1 MTCETNASR
10 PPDKPAARRNQ
21 RLARHLVCTAGL
33 AAFALAVLGHLFA
46 EPLLFV
52 ERETPRADVIVVL
65 GGDASDRP
73 WKALELY
80 RQDRAP
86 AIFISGGDDYN
97 FIRHRFEM
105 AGVPTNSLCG
115 EGRSRTTCENA
126 EVSVPLLRARGARR
140 VILVTSWY
148 HSRRALACFRHF
160 APEIE
165 FYSMPSYNGI
175 SMENKPGLSEAFY
188 VFSEYLKTAWYV
200 LRHGIWPT
208 EGNR

>member
-1 MTCETNASR
+1 MDQGRLRTPCRSGPTGSPDTLSARRASR
-10 PPDKPAARRNQ
+10 PSRSPFWDICLPNRCSSSSGR
-21 RLARHLVCTAGL
+21 RLA
-33 AAFALAVLGHLFA
+33 
-46 EPLLFV
+46 
-52 ERETPRADVIVVL
+52 ADVIVVL

-80 RQDRAP
+80 RQGRAP
-86 AIFISGGDDYN
+86 AIFIAGGGTFG
-97 FIRHRFEM
+97 FIRRRFEI

-115 EGRSRTTCENA
+115 EWQSRTTCENA
-126 EVSVPLLRARGARR
+126 QVSVPLLRARGAKR

-165 FYSMPSYNGI
+165 FYSMPSYNAI
-175 SMENKPGLSEAFY
+175 SMEHKPGPSEAFY
-188 VFSEYLKTAWYV
+188 VFSEYLKTSWYV

-208 EGNR
+208 EGNRGR